1 MGDIPLERRSWVF
14 KIPRDK
20 PYAWPDIKF
29 LSNSIEIQTHFSQEG
44 NRHAMWDTTGKTKLT
59 IIKFT
64 RLSVVPYASVEW
76 LSEGGITPNELR
88 MWLEEITRTEGN
100 FQK

>member
-1 MGDIPLERRSWVF
+1 
-14 KIPRDK
+14 
-20 PYAWPDIKF
+20 
-29 LSNSIEIQTHFSQEG
+29 
-44 NRHAMWDTTGKTKLT
+44 MWDTTGKTKLT